1 MRSRGVARAL
11 AAAIGAAMLMA
22 ALAPVVG
29 GAQAFH
35 GTLRGTAQGAPVSG
49 AIVLLMDSARTIHA
63 RDRSDDQGHFVLHSN
78 AAGLFRVRIQ
88 RIGVRPFESA
98 LFALTGDTTAV
109 IALSELPVVLP
120 RVTSTALSACRDRS
134 FAAEATWQTWEDVRT
149 ALVATSLTYAE
160 QRNRFRVAQVRRIY
174 TAAPASLHAIA
185 LLEDSLTASQPWTSF
200 APEVL
205 AEHGYVR
212 YADDRVTFI
221 SPDLDVLL
229 SRTFENTHCFQPTL
243 QHNRALIGL
252 SFEPGQTL
260 KNNTDIAGTFW
271 LDSATHEL
279 RTLTFRH
286 TGLPFVIDDS
296 SGESIVRFAK
306 FDAKNWLISSW
317 IIRAPIPSL
326 SVNSRFP
333 MPAADQ
339 LRLFGDWVEG
349 REFRRLPWHS
359 GGVNEQRGDVLSV
372 RRTGG
377 AADSSAIWTAP
388 TGSIRVSV
396 ATYGGQK
403 GSTTP
408 LAGAAIRLLGS
419 RHQRISDES
428 GVATFEGLTP
438 GDYKLASSTLAY
450 EQFLEDSVETLVHVD
465 TGTTTSAK
473 VLLKTANEM
482 MIQHCG
488 DTNYNI
494 LAGSVTRD
502 GRPVQAARLLVY
514 DSVDM
519 HDKTI
524 KSILGRVGPTNADG
538 RFVSCL
544 KRITPS
550 TSIIV
555 RATAGDDFVASA
567 PVNFSRQVKL
577 QVIDLILQR
586 DTTKR
591 SP

>member
-1 MRSRGVARAL
+1 MRSRGWARAL
-11 AAAIGAAMLMA
+11 TATIGLAIIAAVLPPA
-22 ALAPVVG
+22 VVD
-29 GAQAFH
+29 AQAFH

-63 RDRSDDQGHFVLHSN
+63 RSRSDDQGRFVLRSD

-109 IALSELPVVLP
+109 IALNELPVVLP

-134 FAAEATWQTWEDVRT
+134 FAAEATWQIWEDVRT
-149 ALVATSLTYAE
+149 ALLATSLTYAE
-160 QRNRFRVAQVRRIY
+160 QRNRFQVAQVRRVY

-185 LLEDSLTASQPWTSF
+185 LLEDSLTATQPWTSF

-212 YADDRVTFI
+212 YANDRVTFV

-252 SFEPGQTL
+252 SFEPGQSL

-286 TGLPFVIDDS
+286 TGLPFVINDS
-296 SGESIVRFAK
+296 SGESIVRFEK
-306 FDAKNWLISSW
+306 YDAKNWLISSW

-359 GGVNEQRGDVLSV
+359 AGVNEQRGDVLSV
-372 RRTGG
+372 RRSGG

-388 TGSIRVSV
+388 TGSIRVDV
-396 ATYGGQK
+396 ASHGGKK

-408 LAGAAIRLLGS
+408 IAGAEVRLLGS
-419 RHQRISDES
+419 RHQRITNDS
-428 GVATFEGLTP
+428 GFVTFEGLTP

-450 EQFLEDSVETLVHVD
+450 AELVEDSVETFVHVD
-465 TGTTTSAK
+465 TGTTTAK

-482 MIQHCG
+482 MVQRCG

-502 GRPVQAARLLVY
+502 GRPVPAARLLAY

-524 KSILGRVGPTNADG
+524 KSILGRLGPTNADG

-544 KRITPS
+544 KRIRPS

-567 PVNFSRQVKL
+567 PVNFPREVKL
-577 QVIDLILQR
+577 QVVDLILQR
-586 DTTKR
+586 DTTKK